1 MNIAVIGNSHF
12 GSILVEQLSRY
23 DDLNNYSFYDTN
35 EKKLD
40 KLKFAL
46 NIFNIDIVYS
56 ISASTCGGGALTLAS
71 FCGKKIVQH
80 FIGSDVLSAVKDY
93 ENNNFSKKMIK
104 QSTYLCEVAWIQD
117 ELKEIGVNA
126 EVVTIM
132 AYKQK
137 ENPKTFKKFSVLTYM
152 AKRKEEFYGMHDFIA
167 LAKCFP
173 KITFKI
179 AGIKS
184 YDDLPENII
193 CLGWVNMIDELQNS
207 TVFIRNTEHDGL
219 GFSVIES
226 LSLGRV
232 TFYNYNFSFVNY
244 FRGYYDLKN
253 QFLETTY
260 KFENSNLNINHDAI
274 EFVKENYNEEKVLKN
289 LVEAIT
295 K

>member
-12 GSILVEQLSRY
+12 GSILVKQLSQY
-23 DDLNNYSFYDTN
+23 DDQNNYSFYDTN

-56 ISASTCGGGALTLAS
+56 VSASIRGGGALTLAG

-93 ENNNFSKKMIK
+93 ENNNISKKMIK
-104 QSTYLCEVAWIQD
+104 QSTYLCEVKWIED

-137 ENPKTFKKFSVLTYM
+137 ENPKIFKKFSVLTYM
-152 AKRKEEFYGMHDFIA
+152 AKGKEEFYGMCDFIA

-173 KITFKI
+173 EITFKI

-184 YDDLPENII
+184 YDDLPKNII
-193 CLGWVNMIDELQNS
+193 CLGWVNMIDELQNA
-207 TVFIRNTEHDGL
+207 TVFIRNAEHDGL
-219 GFSVIES
+219 GFSVIEA

-232 TFYNYNFSFVNY
+232 TFYNYNFPCVNY
-244 FRGYYDLKN
+244 FKGYYDLKN
-253 QFLETTY
+253 KFLETTC
-260 KFENSNLNINHDAI
+260 KFENANLNINYNAI
-274 EFVKENYNEEKVLKN
+274 EFVKENYNEGKVLKN